1 MPESLLSWPPEIATP
16 SSCMPFLSSLT
27 LSFLL
32 YLITRHLLGG
42 STDSQNV
49 KIKPLS
55 TELSSLLKWGIG
67 RAPGRVI
74 KALTQ
79 YICPDSPTRSIWILP
94 GGFCNFSLGSPSPHG
109 HVKFP
114 GTLHDSGFSCLS
126 SNLPRQTFRFWPNTV
141 GFASW
146 LPHELPWAKC

>member
-1 MPESLLSWPPEIATP
+1 MFFFGTLHSNGYIFPFSFAFWLLFFSQLFVRPPQTAILLYKIANAGVSSVLIPPEITNP

-67 RAPGRVI
+67 RAPGRLI
-74 KALTQ
+74 KVLTQ
-79 YICPDSPTRSIWILP
+79 YICPDSPTWSIWILP
-94 GGFCNFSLGSPSPHG
+94 GGFCNVSLGSPPS
-109 HVKFP
+109 
-114 GTLHDSGFSCLS
+114 SWSC
-126 SNLPRQTFRFWPNTV
+126 
-141 GFASW
+141 
-146 LPHELPWAKC
+146 